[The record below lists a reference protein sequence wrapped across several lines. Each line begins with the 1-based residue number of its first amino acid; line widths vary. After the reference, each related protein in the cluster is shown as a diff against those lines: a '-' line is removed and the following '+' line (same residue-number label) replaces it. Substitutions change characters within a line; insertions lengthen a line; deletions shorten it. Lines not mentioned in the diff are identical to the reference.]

1 MDVREA
7 FLAQH
12 ALLHSKVTAPASM
25 FSYQDRLLEEMSS
38 EQLRAAPDGL
48 NSIVWSLWHLSRY
61 EDLVV
66 NAVLRRKAEVF
77 DDGWAERLG
86 VDTRH
91 AGTGFGDD
99 EVGAMST
106 AIDIGAL
113 LDYRAVVG
121 RRTREWL
128 TGIDADAFDERP
140 DIDAIREDAAGAA
153 GAGVRA
159 SWVLDFWMGKTVGEL
174 LMVPVLA
181 HGFNHIGEA
190 FVTRSQLGGLNR

>member
-1 MDVREA
+1 MDAREA

-12 ALLHSKVTAPASM
+12 ALLHSKPTAPDSM
-25 FSYQDRLLEEMSS
+25 FSYQDRLLEEMTD
-38 EQLRAAPDGL
+38 EQLRQSPPGL

-66 NAVLRRKAEVF
+66 NRVLRRSAELF

-86 VDTRH
+86 VSTRH

-99 EVGAMST
+99 EVVSMSA

-113 LDYRAVVG
+113 VEYRGAVGSQTRDWLASLTPADLDH
-121 RRTREWL
+121 
-128 TGIDADAFDERP
+128 RP
-140 DIDAIREDAAGAA
+140 DIDAIAAEAED
-153 GAGVRA
+153 AGVRA
-159 SWVLDFWMGKTVGEL
+159 SWVVDFWKGKTAGEL
-174 LMVPVLA
+174 LMVPVLG
-181 HGFNHIGEA
+181 HGFTHVGEA